1 MLEKAYVEAVRAQ
14 EAAVDPMLEL
24 LGSGP
29 KAKRPRLQK
38 NAPAPA
44 GKVAL
49 SACLPAAFGSDAR
62 ILKKVYVKKTGRNG
76 ENAAV
81 YVLKD
86 DVHWAAEYLHAE
98 YARKGVEDPEPA
110 VGESANGL
118 RWLSGASEYR
128 YHGVDDTTGEE
139 IMRTVAVPRMKA
151 PRIPL
156 TPAEYAVAK
165 DAAKERILR
174 LAEEG

>member
-1 MLEKAYVEAVRAQ
+1 MG
-14 EAAVDPMLEL
+14 PMLEL

-38 NAPAPA
+38 NAPARSALQQPSA
-44 GKVAL
+44 ASGKVAL

-174 LAEEG
+174 LADEG